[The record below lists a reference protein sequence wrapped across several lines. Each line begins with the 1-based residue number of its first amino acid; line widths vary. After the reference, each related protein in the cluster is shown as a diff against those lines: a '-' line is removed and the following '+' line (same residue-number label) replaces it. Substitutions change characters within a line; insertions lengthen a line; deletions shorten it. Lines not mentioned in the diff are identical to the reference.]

1 MFNQNQ
7 LFMDTSYFADINWLA
22 VLVAAI
28 AYFSLGAIW
37 FSKPVFGG
45 KWVALHQI
53 NMDDPEAKKGVGVIM
68 FGSFI
73 LMLLATVGL
82 AILVVRFQ
90 FYEVISGIKLGLFTG
105 VCFASTAISV
115 TFLYIKKP
123 LAIHFIDNLYHVV
136 GQIIAAIIL
145 CVWK

>member
-28 AYFSLGAIW
+28 AYFSLGALW
-37 FSKPVFGG
+37 FSKPVFGS

-53 NMDDPEAKKGVGVIM
+53 NMNDPKAKKGVGAIM

-73 LMLLATVGL
+73 LMLLATIGL
-82 AILVVRFQ
+82 AILVARFH

-105 VCFASTAISV
+105 ICFASTAISV

-136 GQIIAAIIL
+136 GQVIAAIIL

>member
-1 MFNQNQ
+1 
-7 LFMDTSYFADINWLA
+7 MDTSYFADINWLA

-45 KWVALHQI
+45 KWMALHQI
-53 NMDDPEAKKGVGVIM
+53 NMNDPEAKKGVGAIM

-73 LMLLATVGL
+73 LMLLATTGL
-82 AILVVRFQ
+82 AILVARFH

-105 VCFASTAISV
+105 ICFASTAISV

>member
-1 MFNQNQ
+1 
-7 LFMDTSYFADINWLA
+7 MDTSYFSDINWLA

-45 KWVALHQI
+45 KWVALHNI
-53 NMDDPEAKKGVGVIM
+53 NMNDPDAKKGVGAIM

-73 LMLLATVGL
+73 LMLIVTIGL
-82 AILVVRFQ
+82 AILVTRFH
-90 FYEVISGIKLGLFTG
+90 FYEAISGIKLGLFTG
-105 VCFASTAISV
+105 ICFASTAISI

-123 LAIHFIDNLYHVV
+123 AAIHFIDNLYHVV
-136 GQIIAAIIL
+136 GQVIAAVIL
-145 CVWK
+145 CLWK

>member
-1 MFNQNQ
+1 
-7 LFMDTSYFADINWLA
+7 MDTSYFADINWLA

-28 AYFSLGAIW
+28 AYFSLGALW
-37 FSKPVFGG
+37 LSKPVFGS

-53 NMDDPEAKKGVGVIM
+53 NMNDPEAKKGVGAIM

-73 LMLLATVGL
+73 LMLLATIGL
-82 AILVVRFQ
+82 AILVARFQ

-105 VCFASTAISV
+105 ICFASTAISV

-136 GQIIAAIIL
+136 GQVIAAIIL

>member
-1 MFNQNQ
+1 
-7 LFMDTSYFADINWLA
+7 MDTSYFPDINWLA

-28 AYFSLGAIW
+28 AYFALGAIW

-45 KWVALHQI
+45 KWVALHNI
-53 NMDDPEAKKGVGVIM
+53 DMNDPSAKKGVGAIM
-68 FGSFI
+68 FGSFL
-73 LMLLATVGL
+73 LMLLATIGL
-82 AILVVRFQ
+82 AILVVRFH
-90 FYEVISGIKLGLFTG
+90 FYEAISGIKLGLFTG
-105 VCFASTAISV
+105 VCFASTAISI

-136 GQIIAAIIL
+136 GQIIAAVIL

>member
-1 MFNQNQ
+1 
-7 LFMDTSYFADINWLA
+7 MDTSYFADINWLA

-53 NMDDPEAKKGVGVIM
+53 NMNDPEAKKGVGAIM

-73 LMLLATVGL
+73 LMLLATIGL
-82 AILVVRFQ
+82 AILVARFH
-90 FYEVISGIKLGLFTG
+90 FYEVISGIKLGLFRG
-105 VCFASTAISV
+105 ICFASTAISV

>member
-1 MFNQNQ
+1 
-7 LFMDTSYFADINWLA
+7 MDTSYFSDINWLA

-28 AYFSLGAIW
+28 AYFALGALW

-53 NMDDPEAKKGVGVIM
+53 DMNDPNMKKGVGAIM
-68 FGSFI
+68 FGSFL
-73 LMLLATVGL
+73 LMLLATIGL
-82 AILVVRFQ
+82 AILVVRFH

-105 VCFASTAISV
+105 ICFASTAISI

-136 GQIIAAIIL
+136 GQIIAAVIL
-145 CVWK
+145 CIWK

>member
-1 MFNQNQ
+1 
-7 LFMDTSYFADINWLA
+7 
-22 VLVAAI
+22 VA
-28 AYFSLGAIW
+28 
-37 FSKPVFGG
+37 
-45 KWVALHQI
+45 
-53 NMDDPEAKKGVGVIM
+53 
-68 FGSFI
+68 
-73 LMLLATVGL
+73 
-82 AILVVRFQ
+82 RFH

-105 VCFASTAISV
+105 ICFGSTAISI

>member
-1 MFNQNQ
+1 
-7 LFMDTSYFADINWLA
+7 MDTSYFAQINWLA

-53 NMDDPEAKKGVGVIM
+53 NLNDPEAKKGAGAIM

-73 LMLLATVGL
+73 LMLFATIGL
-82 AILVVRFQ
+82 AILVTRFQ

-105 VCFASTAISV
+105 ICFASTAISI

-136 GQIIAAIIL
+136 GQVIAAIIL